1 MRFKLTTAAI
11 ALGAALVAPAVL
23 ASPIGI
29 SGSPRDP
36 QDTRAS
42 QEAMRLR
49 AMDTDNDGVITR
61 AEWRGTD
68 QNFRDRDT
76 NDDGVLSG
84 EEVRVRETGRVARRS
99 NRAPGEEI
107 TPRFQGMD
115 ADNDGVITRA
125 EWRGNAQSFRQQ
137 DANADGVLSG
147 GEVWARGDRT
157 ASRPD
162 RNRRE
167 EMTARFARADRD
179 GDGRLARN
187 EWTGN
192 RAAFNR
198 MDRDRDDVIT
208 FDEFTTV
215 IDERTVGTSGTAA
228 PRTATR
234 AYQTGYDKGLI
245 EGRDAGR
252 ADKGVNG
259 GTWDLEGQR
268 ELEQADSGYR
278 TELGD
283 RGDYQAGY
291 RAGFRV
297 GYREGYGPRR

>member
-1 MRFKLTTAAI
+1 MHFKLTTAAI
-11 ALGAALVAPAVL
+11 ALGTALVAPAVL
-23 ASPIGI
+23 ASPDAIGA
-29 SGSPRDP
+29 SARDQ

-49 AMDTDNDGVITR
+49 AMDADNDGVITR

-84 EEVRVRETGRVARRS
+84 EEVRVRANGQATRRN
-99 NRAPGEEI
+99 NRAQEEEI
-107 TPRFQGMD
+107 GPRFRGMD

-137 DANADGVLSG
+137 DANGDGVLSG
-147 GEVWARGDRT
+147 SEVWGRGDRT
-157 ASRPD
+157 AAPD

-167 EMTARFARADRD
+167 QMAARFARADRD
-179 GDGRLARN
+179 RDGRLDRN

-198 MDRDRDDVIT
+198 MDRDNDDVIT
-208 FDEFTTV
+208 FDEYSTV
-215 IDERTVGTSGTAA
+215 IDDRTVGTSGTAA
-228 PRTATR
+228 PRTTTR

-278 TELGD
+278 NELGD
-283 RGDYQAGY
+283 RADYQAGY

-297 GYREGYGPRR
+297 GYREGFGPRR